1 MKIFKLFFWILSA
14 IALTSCNRDSYS
26 NNSSVTIKYEIISTS
41 SFQPL
46 NLAGVTSPS
55 LIVNYVNEVGT
66 TQNEQLKIGGTSWS
80 KEIKLTTPQ
89 RPIAINFST
98 GGYTKNTSGTVTIK
112 VYINGQLRGSYIANI
127 YSSFMGYG
135 NFAGTIYNVII
146 Q

>member
-14 IALTSCNRDSYS
+14 IVITSCNRDSYS
-26 NNSSVTIKYEIISTS
+26 SNSSITIKYEVISTS

-46 NLAGVTSPS
+46 NLAGETFPS
-55 LIVNYVNEVGT
+55 LVVHYINELGIIQT
-66 TQNEQLKIGGTSWS
+66 DPLKIGGTSWS

-89 RPIAINFST
+89 RPIAVTFSA

-112 VYINGQLRGSYIANI
+112 VYINGQLKGSYNANI
-127 YSSFMGYG
+127 YSSYMGYG
-135 NFAGTIYNVII
+135 IFSGTIYNVMI